1 MHIKNFLRRFFSAF
15 LSIVMLVLFPTVS
28 AAESTAELSHF
39 TDVMPGQWYYS
50 AIEYVVTNGYFK
62 GTNENTFAPGEP
74 MTRAMFVTVLGRLAL
89 VDPTAEP
96 TSDFRDVPA
105 GSYYGGYVSWAAEN
119 DIVRGLTPGFFGPNV
134 CITREQIAT
143 FLYRYARHIGLD
155 TTVDSIA
162 TPSTFNSDTDISSW
176 ALKPMVWAVSK
187 GIMQGTPNGLEPQ
200 AQATRAQVAQMIYNF
215 SKLTEN

>member
-1 MHIKNFLRRFFSAF
+1 MHIKKFLRRFFSAF
-15 LSIVMLVLFPTVS
+15 LSIAMLVLFSTVS
-28 AAESTAELSHF
+28 AAESTAELSRF

-89 VDPTAEP
+89 VDPSAEP

-176 ALKPMVWAVSK
+176 ALRPMVWAVSK